1 MRSSASRGQGAS
13 RSVDMGYENRCGS
26 SSEPYPTACLS
37 HENPCCLSGLDA
49 RVQFVSMRRGPLC
62 VKRPSF
68 GLFRLQSGIQVPS
81 RSRVSNGPSPYS
93 MSSKNTGHDEELS
106 YRLGLVVPSSNTTM
120 ETELPEM
127 FRRMASQGGP
137 QLTVH
142 SSRMRMRT
150 VSPEELLK
158 MDAQAD
164 RCVEELADAEV
175 DAVAYACLVAVMCQ
189 GPAYAAELERRL
201 EARMGESGAPVVT
214 SAGAL
219 KEALAHLGARRVSL
233 IAPYLPELT
242 EKVVQDLESDGVEV
256 IDAISLSIVDNL
268 EVGRRSPLQLIEE
281 SKRLDVRGAD
291 AVILSACV
299 QMPSLAAVPIVE
311 AALGVPV
318 ISAATATVFS
328 LRQRFGWDAVIP
340 GAGRLL
346 QGTL

>member
-1 MRSSASRGQGAS
+1 MAFQLRTSA
-13 RSVDMGYENRCGS
+13 
-26 SSEPYPTACLS
+26 L
-37 HENPCCLSGLDA
+37 
-49 RVQFVSMRRGPLC
+49 
-62 VKRPSF
+62 
-68 GLFRLQSGIQVPS
+68 
-81 RSRVSNGPSPYS
+81 GPSLDERPDRQENQ
-93 MSSKNTGHDEELS
+93 MKKNPQASPNDGP
-106 YRLGLVVPSSNTTM
+106 RRIGLVVPSSNTTM

-127 FRRMASQGGP
+127 FRRMSGAGSP

-189 GPAYAAELERRL
+189 GPAYAAQLEDRL
-201 EARMGESGAPVVT
+201 QARMGENSAPVVT

-219 KEALAHLGARRVSL
+219 KDALSHLKAKRVSL

-242 EKVVQDLESDGVEV
+242 AKVVHGIESEGVEV
-256 IDAISLSIVDNL
+256 VDAISLGISDNVA
-268 EVGRRSPLQLIEE
+268 VGRRSPLELIEE
-281 SKRLDVRGAD
+281 SKRLNVQGVD

-299 QMPSLAAVPIVE
+299 QMPSLAAVPLVE
-311 AALGVPV
+311 AALGLPV

-328 LRQRFGWDAVIP
+328 LRKQLNWDAPVA
-340 GAGRLL
+340 GAGQLL
-346 QGTL
+346 GGAQ

>member
-1 MRSSASRGQGAS
+1 MKMTPHA
-13 RSVDMGYENRCGS
+13 RSVD
-26 SSEPYPTACLS
+26 
-37 HENPCCLSGLDA
+37 
-49 RVQFVSMRRGPLC
+49 GP
-62 VKRPSF
+62 
-68 GLFRLQSGIQVPS
+68 
-81 RSRVSNGPSPYS
+81 
-93 MSSKNTGHDEELS
+93 H
-106 YRLGLVVPSSNTTM
+106 RLGLVVPSSNTTM

-127 FRRMASQGGP
+127 FRRMSGAGAP

-189 GPAYAAELERRL
+189 GPAYAAQLESRL
-201 EARMGESGAPVVT
+201 EARMGENRAPVVT

-219 KEALAHLGARRVSL
+219 KEALSHLKAKRVSL

-242 EKVVQDLESDGVEV
+242 AKVVEGIESEGVEV
-256 IDAISLSIVDNL
+256 VDAISLSISDNVA
-268 EVGRRSPLQLIEE
+268 VGRRSPLELIEE
-281 SKRLDVRGAD
+281 SKRLNVQGVD

-299 QMPSLAAVPIVE
+299 QMPSLAAVPLVE
-311 AALGVPV
+311 AALGLPV

-328 LRQRFGWDAVIP
+328 LRKRFNWDAPVP
-340 GAGRLL
+340 GAGQLL
-346 QGTL
+346 GRVK

>member
-1 MRSSASRGQGAS
+1 MKQAAI
-13 RSVDMGYENRCGS
+13 
-26 SSEPYPTACLS
+26 
-37 HENPCCLSGLDA
+37 
-49 RVQFVSMRRGPLC
+49 
-62 VKRPSF
+62 KRA
-68 GLFRLQSGIQVPS
+68 
-81 RSRVSNGPSPYS
+81 
-93 MSSKNTGHDEELS
+93 EEAP

-127 FRRMASQGGP
+127 FRRMSTEGGP
-137 QLTVH
+137 SLTVH

-189 GPAYAAELERRL
+189 GPEYALELEARL
-201 EARMGESGAPVVT
+201 EARMGESDAPVVT

-219 KEALAHLGARRVSL
+219 KEALAHLGAKRVSL
-233 IAPYLPELT
+233 IAPYLPGLT
-242 EKVVQDLESDGVEV
+242 EKVVQGIESEGVEV
-256 IDAISLSIVDNL
+256 IDAISLSISDNL
-268 EVGRRSPLQLIEE
+268 EVGRRSPLQLIEDV
-281 SKRLDVRGAD
+281 KRLDIRGAD

-311 AALGVPV
+311 AALGIPV

-328 LRQRFGWDAVIP
+328 LQKILGLEAAIP
-340 GAGRLL
+340 GAGSLL
-346 QGTL
+346 GGAL